1 MFGGTVS
8 IPFLLCPALCIEPDD
23 PANGYIIS
31 TIFFVSGIVTLIQS
45 TLGVRLPII
54 QGGTFTFIPP
64 ALAIL
69 SLPEN
74 QCPVT
79 NIFENYISFPGKGKT
94 FCSFFSGRLCDQ
106 RMGSQLHARDED
118 SRVAE
123 KNFGA
128 TGSNLYRLYLSS
140 HLRLLR

>member
-69 SLPEN
+69 ALPEN
-74 QCPVT
+74 QCPADFAT
-79 NIFENYISFPGKGKT
+79 K
-94 FCSFFSGRLCDQ
+94 GRLYF
-106 RMGSQLHARDED
+106 R
-118 SRVAE
+118 
-123 KNFGA
+123 A
-128 TGSNLYRLYLSS
+128 TFAWF
-140 HLRLLR
+140 

>member
-69 SLPEN
+69 ALPEN
-74 QCPVT
+74 QCPADFATKGWGPDYTPEMKTAEWQRRILELQGAICVAS
-79 NIFENYISFPGKGKT
+79 IFQVIFGYCGKS
-94 FCSFFSGRLCDQ
+94 CCAHQIRC
-106 RMGSQLHARDED
+106 GSPIKAGGGE
-118 SRVAE
+118 
-123 KNFGA
+123 
-128 TGSNLYRLYLSS
+128 T
-140 HLRLLR
+140 